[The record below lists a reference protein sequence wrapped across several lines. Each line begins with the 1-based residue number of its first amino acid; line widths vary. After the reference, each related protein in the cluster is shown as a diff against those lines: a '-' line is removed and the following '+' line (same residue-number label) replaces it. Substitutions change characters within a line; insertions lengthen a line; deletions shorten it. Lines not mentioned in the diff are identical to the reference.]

1 MDIKTEDSVIGK
13 TFHEIVVDSIDIAIM
28 ATDNSGNLLYLNRA
42 AESMWGL
49 PRHES
54 LGSSFLLALAGYE
67 RERMKKTFDYVVR
80 TGRSV
85 RASDI
90 VFANREG
97 QTLYINAYASPFRYS
112 DEDEM
117 GIVMWTENI
126 TEERKLRMEVH
137 RADKIAALG
146 QLTLGLAHELRTPLG
161 TIKALAG
168 LIELNLQEEAP
179 DVKRYISVL
188 NNEVNRLDKLSREL
202 LDFGGRRSLN
212 REWVNINSLLERILY
227 LSSLN
232 RTPRGVSIVKE
243 LEPDLPEVFGD
254 PENLLHALMNLVL
267 NAFDALE
274 GEGSIRVMTT
284 RKKDEVVI
292 EIRDTG
298 SGIPGENQQKIF
310 DPFYTTKENGTGL
323 GLSVAHTLI
332 SDHQGRIELES
343 QPQQGTAFRVHL
355 PIGRGGGKP

>member
-13 TFHEIVVDSIDIAIM
+13 TFHEIVVDSIDIAILV
-28 ATDNSGNLLYLNRA
+28 TDSSGKLLYLNSA
-42 AESMWGL
+42 AETMWLL

-54 LGSSFLLALAGYE
+54 LGSSFLLALAEWE

-90 VFANREG
+90 VFVNREG
-97 QTLYINAYASPFRYS
+97 QTLYINAYASPFSYS
-112 DEDEM
+112 REDEV

-126 TEERKLRMEVH
+126 TEERKLRLEVH

-168 LIELNLQEEAP
+168 LIELNLEEEPP
-179 DVKRYISVL
+179 DVRKYISVL

-212 REWVNINSLLERILY
+212 REWVNVNSLLERILY

-232 RTPRGVSIVKE
+232 RSIRGVKIVKE
-243 LEPDLPEVFGD
+243 LALDLPEIFGD

-267 NAFDALE
+267 NAFDSLE
-274 GEGSIRVMTT
+274 EEGSIYVKTT
-284 RKKDEVVI
+284 NKEDEIVI

-298 SGIPGENQQKIF
+298 SGIPGESLTRIF

-332 SDHQGRIELES
+332 SDHQGRIEVES
-343 QPQQGTAFRVHL
+343 RLKEGTAFMVHL
-355 PIGRGGGKP
+355 PTKSGGGRP